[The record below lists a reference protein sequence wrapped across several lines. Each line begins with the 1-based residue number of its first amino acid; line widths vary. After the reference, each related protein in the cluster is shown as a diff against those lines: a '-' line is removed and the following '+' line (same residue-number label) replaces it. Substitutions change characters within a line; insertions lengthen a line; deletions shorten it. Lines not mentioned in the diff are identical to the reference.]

1 MSPREVEGLQKLA
14 VAHGTT
20 LTINPDTGLPEAFSL
35 SDALPFLATLAGV
48 PPVWAAG
55 ASVAASVLGG
65 EDLGK
70 SVQRGITAYTLG
82 SLGEGIAGLGAGALS
97 AEAGAAASRGLEG
110 VAADR
115 AAEQAITTR
124 LADASMLDKL
134 GAGASK
140 AMSDPM
146 SALSAIGG
154 GSKLK
159 GGAMLA
165 GAIAPMFAGEV
176 GNTVQTTTPRP
187 RVVSR
192 STDRFDPY
200 SQTYGRKSNEGYN
213 PYAQQYAAKGGL
225 MGLAHG
231 GAVGYADGGVAEMYQ
246 SVLGRAPDAGGAA
259 FWQQQFGDTVDA
271 NELAAFKQ
279 SALGGTDTADKTAAQ
294 AFGAPASTTGQGFAA
309 AAPAAQNFGGQGA
322 IGNNLANMASVRDAQ
337 ADEAAF
343 TAAGN
348 AANNAGIAALPNAIG
363 EDRLIALPAPV
374 AGNNVMSQQQGPL
387 ITDQVYDL
395 FKNVLDRPPSQSD
408 MDYWATAFGKNNNT
422 IDPNEVADFKSAAQ
436 KEIAAR
442 TADFD
447 SSKNYIPISKLDDL
461 YMQELSR
468 HGEYG
473 KDGKE
478 GGMEFWRRTFG
489 DYIDPQELAGFRV
502 EAAKERAARE
512 KATMPDVVTD
522 LTTADTTYV
531 KPGVGGSTGAGQIGG
546 GTVIN
551 PNGTI
556 TTSPRIPGIPV
567 GGFTGMDQART
578 AYTTGG
584 GSLGYTSPTY
594 TKAEFDAKYKN
605 TGYQKEMYDYLM
617 GKGDKPTKMKNAD
630 GTFREI
636 MRPYKEATLGVPG
649 STNKRLTWDAGK
661 GEYFR
666 NPDYVRTARAPIL
679 DAAGKPKRDSDGNIQ
694 YNTTTYKSIN
704 QAKADIADN
713 KLTKDSGSAL
723 FDWATQ
729 NNVDEQTV
737 ADALGIPL
745 QNVLGIFSK
754 AKSDATKKDKVNGK
768 NGGLMSLAS
777 GGMAYDNGGSV
788 KPDFTNSK
796 GEVFIWDWENGEYR
810 PKELIENG
818 KTYTWDKILNR
829 YKLAGA
835 GTGIASLVDGG
846 PPAGGE
852 NPPNTTPDWG
862 TALSIGQTL
871 SNIGLTTIGDYLQSE
886 ARMGINTQTGAYSQP
901 SQNQRAA
908 EAAAMAAQVANA
920 AGGNTGLPSS
930 LVGQSDQEGMTL
942 NPNPTGPMGAISSP
956 VSRGLSDTAPALSA
970 TLSSGIPS
978 SVVADAFTN
987 AMTGATTYSNA
998 TIADA
1003 LANVMSGAVEAPNP
1017 AERKAAESYENRFGV
1032 ADRAQAAALA
1042 ARNGQPGGGDV
1053 PEGNEGGGYGGLG
1066 GAYSDGGGD
1075 PALNAKGGYIGH
1087 YAQGGLGSL
1096 GGYSDGGRLL
1106 RGPGDGVSD
1115 SIPASIGNRQPA
1127 RLADGE
1133 FVVPARIVSELGN
1146 GSTEAGARALYKM
1159 MDRIQAN
1166 RRKTTGKNSVAV
1178 DSKAH
1183 KYLPA

>member
-1 MSPREVEGLQKLA
+1 MSARGRGPDSTLVHMSPREVEGLQKLA
-14 VAHGTT
+14 VANGTS
-20 LTINPDTGLPEAFSL
+20 LTINPDTGLPEAGALDSL
-35 SDALPFLATLAGV
+35 LPILIGGVAGLAGI
-48 PPVWAAG
+48 PGWIAALGTGALKAATGGNLLESIAAG
-55 ASVAASVLGG
+55 AG
-65 EDLGK
+65 
-70 SVQRGITAYTLG
+70 AYTGG
-82 SLGEGIAGLGAGALS
+82 SIAGGLTGLGEGVLQQQ
-97 AEAGAAASRGLEG
+97 AGAAASQGLEG

-124 LADASMLDKL
+124 MADASMLDKL

-165 GAIAPMFAGEV
+165 GAIAPMFAGEM

-200 SQTYGRKSNEGYN
+200 SQTYGRKSNEGYD
-213 PYAQQYAAKGGL
+213 PYTQLYAAKGGL

-231 GAVGYADGGVAEMYQ
+231 GAVRRFDEGGIAEMYQ

-259 FWQQQFGDTVDA
+259 FWQQQFGADNKVDA
-271 NELAAFKQ
+271 NELAAFRA

-294 AFGAPASTTGQGFAA
+294 SFGAPASTTGQGFAA
-309 AAPAAQNFGGQGA
+309 AAPVAQDFGATSNNTGA
-322 IGNNLANMASVRDAQ
+322 MASVGNNVMGTGASGSSIGQNAVVNKAAQAATEMAAPVRDAR

-348 AANNAGIAALPNAIG
+348 AANNTGIASLANTTGAS
-363 EDRLIALPAPV
+363 
-374 AGNNVMSQQQGPL
+374 NNVVSQQQPSML
-387 ITDQVYDL
+387 DQVQGLY
-395 FKNVLDRPPSQSD
+395 KNVLDRTGAKPYSLEELQ
-408 MDYWATAFGKNNNT
+408 YWSKEFGDDGV
-422 IDPNEVADFKSAAQ
+422 IDANEVAKFKSAAQ
-436 KEIAAR
+436 KEIDAR
-442 TADFD
+442 TADFA
-447 SSKNYIPISKLDDL
+447 SSQKYIPISQLDNL

-478 GGMEFWRRTFG
+478 GGMEFWKRTFG
-489 DYIDPQELAGFRV
+489 DYINPEELAGFRT
-502 EAAKERAARE
+502 EAAKERDARE
-512 KATMPDVVTD
+512 KATRPAVVTD

-531 KPGVGGSTGAGQIGG
+531 KPGVGGSTGAGQVGG
-546 GTVIN
+546 GTVVN

-567 GGFTGMDQART
+567 GGFTGMEQVRN

-584 GSLGYTSPTY
+584 GSLGYTSYAPKTID
-594 TKAEFDAKYKN
+594 EFNTKYKN

-617 GKGDKPTKMKNAD
+617 GRGDKPTKMKNAD

-649 STNKRLTWDAGK
+649 STNKRLTWDKTK

-666 NPDYVRTARAPIL
+666 NPDYVRTERAPIL
-679 DAAGKPKRDSDGNIQ
+679 DAAGKPKLDADGNIQ

-704 QAKADIADN
+704 QAKAGIADN

-729 NNVDEQTV
+729 NNIDEQTV

-754 AKSDATKKDKVNGK
+754 AKADKKLNVK

-796 GEVFIWDWENGEYR
+796 GEVFLWDWENGIYR
-810 PKELIENG
+810 PKEMVKDG
-818 KTYTWDKILNR
+818 KTYTWDKLLNS

-835 GTGIASLVDGG
+835 GAGIASLVGGDGG
-846 PPAGGE
+846 SPAGGE
-852 NPPNTTPDWG
+852 NP
-862 TALSIGQTL
+862 A
-871 SNIGLTTIGDYLQSE
+871 
-886 ARMGINTQTGAYSQP
+886 ARP
-901 SQNQRAA
+901 
-908 EAAAMAAQVANA
+908 
-920 AGGNTGLPSS
+920 
-930 LVGQSDQEGMTL
+930 EGSYD
-942 NPNPTGPMGAISSP
+942 I
-956 VSRGLSDTAPALSA
+956 SRG
-970 TLSSGIPS
+970 
-978 SVVADAFTN
+978 TN
-987 AMTGATTYSNA
+987 PYTGSIN
-998 TIADA
+998 A
-1003 LANVMSGAVEAPNP
+1003 LANGPVGTAVGKIAGLFGPQVSLNNAPVVDIAGTP
-1017 AERKAAESYENRFGV
+1017 TQAAKDYGKSSWGKTGDEGQDIGTVAPKGSTSTTGSDVFASITRDVAARAAAAGMTTAEFAEKGLAEVS
-1032 ADRAQAAALA
+1032 ARAQAESND
-1042 ARNGQPGGGDV
+1042 RPGGGGVVEGSYAGYDV
-1053 PEGNEGGGYGGLG
+1053 GN
-1066 GAYSDGGGD
+1066 APSGD
-1075 PALNAKGGYIGH
+1075 NANGGYIGH

-1159 MDRIQAN
+1159 MARIQAN
-1166 RRKTTGKNSVAV
+1166 RRKTTGKNRVAV
-1178 DSKAH
+1178 DSKSH

>member
-1 MSPREVEGLQKLA
+1 MSARGRGPDSTLVHMSPREVEGLQKLA
-14 VAHGTT
+14 VANGTT

-35 SDALPFLATLAGV
+35 QDLLPTLIGGAATYLTGGAITPLMAALGT
-48 PPVWAAG
+48 G
-55 ASVAASVLGG
+55 AVTALTSK
-65 EDLGK
+65 DLGK
-70 SVQRGITAYTLG
+70 GLM
-82 SLGEGIAGLGAGALS
+82 AGLGAYGGAGIVSGLAGFG
-97 AEAGAAASRGLEG
+97 AEALGSEAATAALPSGISPLSEQAASYEIGQAAANK
-110 VAADR
+110 AAQTG
-115 AAEQAITTR
+115 ASY
-124 LADASMLDKL
+124 ADKF
-134 GAGASK
+134 GAGISK

-146 SALSAIGG
+146 GAANAVGG
-154 GSKLK
+154 GSTIAGLTKV
-159 GGAMLA
+159 A
-165 GAIAPMFAGEV
+165 GAISPLLAGET
-176 GNTVQTTTPRP
+176 GNTVQTVTPRQ
-187 RVVSR
+187 
-192 STDRFDPY
+192 STAVIRPY
-200 SQTYGRKSNEGYN
+200 RYDNMSQTFEEGT
-213 PYAQQYAAKGGL
+213 PYAAAKGGL

-231 GAVGYADGGVAEMYQ
+231 GAVRRFDEGGISLDTMYKN
-246 SVLGRAPDAGGAA
+246 VLGREADTGGRE
-259 FWQQQFGDTVDA
+259 FWASQFGDKVDDT
-271 NELAAFKQ
+271 ELAAFRQ
-279 SALGGTDTADKTAAQ
+279 SALGGTSTADKAAAQ
-294 AFGAPASTTGQGFAA
+294 SFGAPASTTGQGFAA
-309 AAPAAQNFGGQGA
+309 AAPQTPVAQDFGGQGA
-322 IGNNLANMASVRDAQ
+322 IGNNLTNMAPVRDAQ

-348 AANNAGIAALPNAIG
+348 AAKNTGIAALANTTG
-363 EDRLIALPAPV
+363 
-374 AGNNVMSQQQGPL
+374 AGN
-387 ITDQVYDL
+387 TD
-395 FKNVLDRPPSQSD
+395 
-408 MDYWATAFGKNNNT
+408 
-422 IDPNEVADFKSAAQ
+422 
-436 KEIAAR
+436 
-442 TADFD
+442 
-447 SSKNYIPISKLDDL
+447 YIPISQLDNL

-473 KDGKE
+473 TDGKE
-478 GGMEFWRRTFG
+478 GGMEFWKRTFG
-489 DYIDPQELAGFRV
+489 DYIDPTELAGFRK
-502 EAAKERAARE
+502 EAAKELAARE
-512 KATMPDVVTD
+512 KATRSDVVTD
-522 LTTADTTYV
+522 LTTADTAYV
-531 KPGVGGSTGAGQIGG
+531 KPGVGGPTGAGQEGG
-546 GTVIN
+546 GTVVN

-594 TKAEFDAKYKN
+594 TATTFADKYKN

-617 GKGDKPTKMKNAD
+617 GKGDKPTQMKNAD

-649 STNKRLTWDAGK
+649 STNKRLTWDKTK

-679 DAAGKPKRDSDGNIQ
+679 DAAGKPKRDADGNYQ

-704 QAKADIADN
+704 QAKAGIADN
-713 KLTKDSGSAL
+713 KLTKDSGSSL

-745 QNVLGIFSK
+745 QNVLGIFAK
-754 AKSDATKKDKVNGK
+754 ARSAATVKDKVNGK

-796 GEVFIWDWENGEYR
+796 GEVFLWDWENGEYR
-810 PKELIENG
+810 PKEIIENG

-846 PPAGGE
+846 SPAGGE
-852 NPPNTTPDWG
+852 NPAKTTPDWG

-871 SNIGLTTIGDYLQSE
+871 SDLGLTSIGDSLQAD
-886 ARMGINTQTGAYSQP
+886 ARMGINSQTGAYSAEAQA
-901 SQNQRAA
+901 QRAA
-908 EAAAMAAQVANA
+908 EAAAMAAQTANA
-920 AGGNTGLPSS
+920 AEVAARAVAEKTEALQADDSYDRLADNAAFSP
-930 LVGQSDQEGMTL
+930 
-942 NPNPTGPMGAISSP
+942 ISAVSTP
-956 VSRGLSDTAPALSA
+956 VSQSN
-970 TLSSGIPS
+970 
-978 SVVADAFTN
+978 VVARDS
-987 AMTGATTYSNA
+987 Y
-998 TIADA
+998 
-1003 LANVMSGAVEAPNP
+1003 P
-1017 AERKAAESYENRFGV
+1017 AESGN
-1032 ADRAQAAALA
+1032 
-1042 ARNGQPGGGDV
+1042 V
-1053 PEGNEGGGYGGLG
+1053 PEGSDGGGYGGLG
-1066 GAYSDGGGD
+1066 GAYSGGSSD

-1115 SIPASIGNRQPA
+1115 NIPATIGRGRQPA

>member
-1 MSPREVEGLQKLA
+1 MSARGRGPDSTLVHMSPREVEGLQKLA

-20 LTINPDTGLPEAFSL
+20 LTINPDTGLPEAGALDSL
-35 SDALPFLATLAGV
+35 LPILIGGVAGLAGI
-48 PPVWAAG
+48 PGWIAALGTGALKAATGGNLLESIAAG
-55 ASVAASVLGG
+55 AG
-65 EDLGK
+65 
-70 SVQRGITAYTLG
+70 AYTGGSIAGGLT
-82 SLGEGIAGLGAGALS
+82 SLGEGVLQQQ
-97 AEAGAAASRGLEG
+97 AGAAASQGLEG

-124 LADASMLDKL
+124 MADASMLDKL

-140 AMSDPM
+140 AVSDPM

-187 RVVSR
+187 RVVIR

-200 SQTYGRKSNEGYN
+200 SQTYGRKSNEGYD

-231 GAVGYADGGVAEMYQ
+231 GAVRRFDEGGISLDTMYKN
-246 SVLGRAPDAGGAA
+246 VLGREADAGGRA
-259 FWQQQFGDTVDA
+259 FWESQFGDKVDDT
-271 NELAAFKQ
+271 ELAAFRQ
-279 SALGGTDTADKTAAQ
+279 SALGGTDTADKTSAQ
-294 AFGAPASTTGQGFAA
+294 SFLAPASTTGQGFAA
-309 AAPAAQNFGGQGA
+309 VAPVAPVAPVAQDFGATSNNTGAMTSVGNNVMGTGALGSSIGQTAAVNKAAQATTEMAAP
-322 IGNNLANMASVRDAQ
+322 VRDAQ

-343 TAAGN
+343 VAARN
-348 AANNAGIAALPNAIG
+348 AANNTGIASLANTTGAS
-363 EDRLIALPAPV
+363 
-374 AGNNVMSQQQGPL
+374 NNVMSQQQPSML
-387 ITDQVYDL
+387 DQVQGLY
-395 FKNVLDRPPSQSD
+395 KNVLDRSGPKPYSLEELQ
-408 MDYWATAFGKNNNT
+408 YWSKEFGDDGV
-422 IDPNEVADFKSAAQ
+422 IDANEVAKFKSAAQ
-436 KEIAAR
+436 KEIDAR

-489 DYIDPQELAGFRV
+489 DYINPEELAGFRT
-502 EAAKERAARE
+502 EAAKERAARV

-556 TTSPRIPGIPV
+556 TTSPVIPGIPV
-567 GGFTGMDQART
+567 GGFKGMEQVRD

-594 TKAEFDAKYKN
+594 TKSEFDAKYKN

-649 STNKRLTWDAGK
+649 STNKRLTWDKEK

-679 DAAGKPKRDSDGNIQ
+679 DAAGKPKRDADGNIQ

-704 QAKADIADN
+704 QAKAGIAEN
-713 KLTKDSGSAL
+713 ALTKDSGSAL

-729 NNVDEQTV
+729 NNIDEQTV

-745 QNVLGIFSK
+745 QNVLGIFAK
-754 AKSDATKKDKVNGK
+754 AKSDATKKDKVNAK

-796 GEVFIWDWENGEYR
+796 GEVFLWDWENGEYR
-810 PKELIENG
+810 PKEIIENG

-829 YKLAGA
+829 YKLAGV
-835 GTGIASLVDGG
+835 GTGIASLAGGDGG
-846 PPAGGE
+846 SPAGGE
-852 NPPNTTPDWG
+852 NGQSPGPGGGYGIPGATMVDGISGPTT
-862 TALSIGQTL
+862 
-871 SNIGLTTIGDYLQSE
+871 GLASLANSE
-886 ARMGINTQTGAYSQP
+886 AARLGNMSTQ
-901 SQNQRAA
+901 
-908 EAAAMAAQVANA
+908 
-920 AGGNTGLPSS
+920 NTGIYGGVLRGISDALARNVDPNFSHEGRLGRGPS
-930 LVGQSDQEGMTL
+930 
-942 NPNPTGPMGAISSP
+942 
-956 VSRGLSDTAPALSA
+956 
-970 TLSSGIPS
+970 IPS
-978 SVVADAFTN
+978 AETEGDT
-987 AMTGATTYSNA
+987 TGRVNITG
-998 TIADA
+998 ADA
-1003 LANVMSGAVEAPNP
+1003 LANISKDVAARAAAAGMTP
-1017 AERKAAESYENRFGV
+1017 AEFAEQGLAAVSQ
-1032 ADRAQAAALA
+1032 AAQAAQAAAE
-1042 ARNGQPGGGDV
+1042 RGYSVDPNVDGGGTTG
-1053 PEGNEGGGYGGLG
+1053 GNYGSNGP
-1066 GAYSDGGGD
+1066 SGD
-1075 PALNAKGGYIGH
+1075 PALNANGGMIGH

-1166 RRKTTGKNSVAV
+1166 RRKTTGRNRVAV
-1178 DSKAH
+1178 DSKSH

>member
-1 MSPREVEGLQKLA
+1 MSARGRGPDSTLVHMSPREVEGLQKLA

-20 LTINPDTGLPEAFSL
+20 LTINPDTGLPEAGALDSL
-35 SDALPFLATLAGV
+35 LPILVGGVAGLAGI
-48 PPVWAAG
+48 PGWIAALGTGALKAATGGNLLESIAAG
-55 ASVAASVLGG
+55 AG
-65 EDLGK
+65 
-70 SVQRGITAYTLG
+70 AYTGGSIAGGLT
-82 SLGEGIAGLGAGALS
+82 SLGEGVLQQQ
-97 AEAGAAASRGLEG
+97 AGAAASQGLEG

-124 LADASMLDKL
+124 MADASMLDKL

-140 AMSDPM
+140 AVSDPM

-154 GSKLK
+154 GSKLR
-159 GGAMLA
+159 GGAVLA

-187 RVVSR
+187 RVVAR

-200 SQTYGRKSNEGYN
+200 SQTYGRKSNEGYD

-225 MGLAHG
+225 MSLANG
-231 GAVGYADGGVAEMYQ
+231 GPVGSTAPEMTLDQMYQ
-246 SVLGRAPDAGGAA
+246 NVLGRAPDEGGRA
-259 FWQQQFGDTVDA
+259 FWQQQFGDTVDPT
-271 NELAAFKQ
+271 ELAGFTQ
-279 SALGGTDTADKTAAQ
+279 SALGGTDEADKTAAMY
-294 AFGAPASTTGQGFAA
+294 APFGGIAQYRDPMVNGFGS
-309 AAPAAQNFGGQGA
+309 AAPATPAAQDFGGQGA
-322 IGNNLANMASVRDAQ
+322 IGNNLAPVQDAR

-348 AANNAGIAALPNAIG
+348 AANNAGIASLANTTGAMGASNTTPK
-363 EDRLIALPAPV
+363 
-374 AGNNVMSQQQGPL
+374 

-395 FKNVLDRPPSQSD
+395 FKNVLDRAPSQAD
-408 MDYWATAFGKNNNT
+408 MDYWATAFGKNNDT
-422 IDPNEVADFKSAAQ
+422 IDPNEINDFKSAAS
-436 KEIAAR
+436 KELAAR
-442 TADFD
+442 TADFN
-447 SSKNYIPISKLDDL
+447 SSRNYIPISQLDNL
-461 YMQELSR
+461 YQQELSR

-473 KDGKE
+473 TGGKE

-489 DYIDPQELAGFRV
+489 DYINPEELAGFRT

-512 KATMPDVVTD
+512 AATRPDVVTD
-522 LTTADTTYV
+522 LTTAAPTYL
-531 KPGVGGSTGAGQIGG
+531 KEGVGGSTGAGQQGG
-546 GTVIN
+546 GTVVN

-556 TTSPRIPGIPV
+556 TTSPRIPAIPV
-567 GGFTGMDQART
+567 GGFLGMDQVRN
-578 AYTTGG
+578 AYTSNG
-584 GSLGYTSPTY
+584 GSLGYTPYAPKTI
-594 TKAEFDAKYKN
+594 AEFNAQYKN

-617 GKGDKPTKMKNAD
+617 GRGPKPTQMTDVDAAGNK
-630 GTFREI
+630 TYREI

-649 STNKRLTWDAGK
+649 STNKRFTWDKTK

-666 NPDYVRTARAPIL
+666 NPDYVRTAQAPIL
-679 DAAGKPKRDSDGNIQ
+679 DAAGKPKLDANGNIQ

-704 QAKADIADN
+704 QAKAGIADN

-729 NNVDEQTV
+729 NNIDEQTV

-745 QNVLGIFSK
+745 QNVLGIFAK
-754 AKSDATKKDKVNGK
+754 ARSDATVKDKVNGK

-796 GEVFIWDWENGEYR
+796 GEVFLWDWENGEYR
-810 PKELIENG
+810 PKEIIENG

-835 GTGIASLVDGG
+835 GTGIASLVDGSG
-846 PPAGGE
+846 PAGGE
-852 NPPNTTPDWG
+852 N
-862 TALSIGQTL
+862 GQTIDRPEGSYNIS
-871 SNIGLTTIGDYLQSE
+871 SNINPYAGSFSQLANGPIGTVVGKVSGLFGPRVSLNDAPVADKTGTLAPTPANKAAADY
-886 ARMGINTQTGAYSQP
+886 
-901 SQNQRAA
+901 AA
-908 EAAAMAAQVANA
+908 EVAARAVAEQAEEAAMAAQTANA
-920 AGGNTGLPSS
+920 AVNPSFATGVRLSDNT
-930 LVGQSDQEGMTL
+930 
-942 NPNPTGPMGAISSP
+942 AISTP
-956 VSRGLSDTAPALSA
+956 VPRGNVVSDSE
-970 TLSSGIPS
+970 I
-978 SVVADAFTN
+978 
-987 AMTGATTYSNA
+987 
-998 TIADA
+998 
-1003 LANVMSGAVEAPNP
+1003 
-1017 AERKAAESYENRFGV
+1017 
-1032 ADRAQAAALA
+1032 AAALA
-1042 ARNGQPGGGDV
+1042 ERNDRPGGGDV
-1053 PEGNEGGGYGGLG
+1053 SEGSYGGYDVGN
-1066 GAYSDGGGD
+1066 APSRD
-1075 PALNAKGGYIGH
+1075 NAKGGYIGH
-1087 YAQGGLGSL
+1087 YAQGGLGTL

-1115 SIPASIGNRQPA
+1115 SIPASIGDRQPA

-1166 RRKTTGKNSVAV
+1166 RRKTTGKNSVAM